1 MGMNVLPA
9 LSYIHTHTH
18 TYTHTHTL
26 CAYPVPMEVPLSPEP
41 AWDLGIEPKSSGR
54 AASAL
59 SHGAISPASQ
69 DMNIFKIYNI
79 LRRQRN
85 IEMSSFYS

>member
-1 MGMNVLPA
+1 MFCMQV
-9 LSYIHTHTH
+9 Y
-18 TYTHTHTL
+18 L
-26 CAYPVPMEVPLSPEP
+26 CNAAFPGTGVNRQLYAAMWV
-41 AWDLGIEPKSSGR
+41 LGIKPKSSGR